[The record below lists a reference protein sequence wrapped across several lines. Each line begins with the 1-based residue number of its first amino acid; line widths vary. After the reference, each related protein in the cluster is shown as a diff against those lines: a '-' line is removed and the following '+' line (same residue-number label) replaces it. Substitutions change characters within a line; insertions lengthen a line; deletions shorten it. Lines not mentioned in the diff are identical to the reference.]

1 MDANVQKCVD
11 KTLVFE
17 GGLADNPNDPGG
29 RTYKGVTQR
38 VYNSYRQG
46 KGLPLQDVALMSD
59 DECYD
64 IYEHQYFIPTFAP
77 QIADIKCQ
85 WKVFDIGVNMGVSRS
100 LKFTQSLIGVVADGQ
115 FGSKSQDALSKYQ
128 LVSGWQTSMV
138 NSLCTMQAQR
148 YKDLVVANPK
158 LQEFLKGWL
167 RRASDAGNSLA

>member
-17 GGLADNPNDPGG
+17 GGLSNDPADPGG

-38 VYNSYRQG
+38 VYDAYRVE
-46 KGLPLQDVALMSD
+46 KGLPKQDVALMSN

-77 QIADIKCQ
+77 SVDDIKCA
-85 WKVFDIGVNMGVSRS
+85 WKMFDIGVNMGVSRS

-115 FGSKSQDALSKYQ
+115 FGQKSQDALKEYQ
-128 LVSGWQTSMV
+128 LTDGWADSMIH
-138 NSLCTMQAQR
+138 SLCTMQTQR
-148 YKDLVVANPK
+148 YKDLVVANPS
-158 LQEFLKGWL
+158 LQKFLVGWL
-167 RRASDAGNSLA
+167 RRASDAGNGLE